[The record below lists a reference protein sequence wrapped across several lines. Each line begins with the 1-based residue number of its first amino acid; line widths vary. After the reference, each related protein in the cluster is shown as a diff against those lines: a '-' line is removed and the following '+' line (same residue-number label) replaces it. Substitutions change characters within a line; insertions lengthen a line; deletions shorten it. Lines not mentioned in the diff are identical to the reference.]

1 MVWFSYHGG
10 HSGEFCDHAKSTL
23 AEVVEAAIS
32 RGFTHYGLSEH
43 CPRYRAEDLIP
54 GEEHLGVEGLIRAF
68 DAYVARAFELR
79 DEMEGRIEL
88 LVGFETETLPP
99 ENWLEKMQKLR
110 AAHPFDYIVGSVH
123 DIGGRMVDY
132 KPEDTARLTEDL
144 GGPEALRLT
153 YFRALTEMVEG
164 LKPDVVA
171 HMDLVRKFEPE
182 GFTFSQRVMSEIDR
196 ALEAIRSYGGIL
208 DINCAAFRNGYG
220 PVYPL
225 PQVLERA
232 HRMGVRV
239 TLGDDSHGV
248 DTVGVSL
255 AKSVQAAANAG
266 YDSIA
271 YLTRAD
277 GWRDAPLGQMAP
289 ITGGASQ

>member
-1 MVWFSYHGG
+1 MKIAVLSDPHIGSSNPVFVPNWNKAVAAVNARDDLDLAVVLG
-10 HSGEFCDHAKSTL
+10 DLTL
-23 AEVVEAAIS
+23 
-32 RGFTHYGLSEH
+32 YGSEK
-43 CPRYRAEDLIP
+43 AEDLP
-54 GEEHLGVEGLIRAF
+54 FG
-68 DAYVARAFELR
+68 ARAL
-79 DEMEGRIEL
+79 
-88 LVGFETETLPP
+88 
-99 ENWLEKMQKLR
+99 
-110 AAHPFDYIVGSVH
+110 
-123 DIGGRMVDY
+123 
-132 KPEDTARLTEDL
+132 
-144 GGPEALRLT
+144 EALRLT

-277 GWRDAPLGQMAP
+277 GWRDAPLGQIAP